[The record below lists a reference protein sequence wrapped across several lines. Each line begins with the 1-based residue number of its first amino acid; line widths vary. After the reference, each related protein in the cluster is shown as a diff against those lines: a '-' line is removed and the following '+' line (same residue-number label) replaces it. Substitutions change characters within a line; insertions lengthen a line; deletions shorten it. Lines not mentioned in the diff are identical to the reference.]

1 VHAFSPLEISHG
13 AATLGITVGEFLAR
27 LAREGLRTL
36 PGTAAEILC
45 DDVRAVI
52 CPDKLGTQE
61 WLAVMRAAHANGLR
75 STATIMFGHVESP
88 RHWARHLL
96 EIRRLQVA
104 TGGFTEF
111 VPLPFVHMEAPLWRK
126 GLARTGPSWREA
138 MLMHAVAR
146 LVFEPVLR
154 NVQASWVKLGCDGA
168 LEALRAG
175 ANDLGGV
182 LMNESITRA
191 AGGVNGQQ
199 MEAATLQQAIR
210 SIGREP
216 RQRTTLYG
224 NVISAQFG
232 NDVLTDDVEGFHRR
246 IVQA

>member
-1 VHAFSPLEISHG
+1 
-13 AATLGITVGEFLAR
+13 
-27 LAREGLRTL
+27 
-36 PGTAAEILC
+36 
-45 DDVRAVI
+45 
-52 CPDKLGTQE
+52 
-61 WLAVMRAAHANGLR
+61 
-75 STATIMFGHVESP
+75 
-88 RHWARHLL
+88 
-96 EIRRLQVA
+96 
-104 TGGFTEF
+104 
-111 VPLPFVHMEAPLWRK
+111 
-126 GLARTGPSWREA
+126 
-138 MLMHAVAR
+138 MHAVAR